1 MFRKMMVLIFGISL
15 LGLNGCNIKTPEI
28 HGIVLDEETKQPV
41 EEAWVR
47 ATLEIKSKSIQGDV
61 HSVLSVDPPHTRT
74 DERGRFVIPSKKFKT
89 PPFPI
94 GLGTQVESFDVGAK
108 TVSRIGG
115 IQIPIDDLKKKKV
128 EVRIYI
134 RSDEKIYEE
143 QFQKYLKEGIKE
155 ERALELIERDQF
167 SSLQSLY
174 KYCLTGR
181 SSVEIPSVEGG
192 SDEWELNYAIVKH
205 ERYLERFRRDA
216 EEGKVRAYGAALE
229 QLSDLYER
237 QGDFE
242 KAIQNLRWKVNLIEK
257 RGLLEFKD
265 WQRDKEGIE
274 SKIKELEQKLGQK
287 QGK

>member
-1 MFRKMMVLIFGISL
+1 MVLVFGISL

-47 ATLEIKSKSIQGDV
+47 ATLEIKSKSLQGDV

-155 ERALELIERDQF
+155 ERALELIECKRCIGIVSGHGRPRRPGAHSQLPPGRF
-167 SSLQSLY
+167 LQHRWHGVPDG
-174 KYCLTGR
+174 TARHPPAPRGVAGGGR
-181 SSVEIPSVEGG
+181 VPAGT
-192 SDEWELNYAIVKH
+192 
-205 ERYLERFRRDA
+205 
-216 EEGKVRAYGAALE
+216 RAPA
-229 QLSDLYER
+229 
-237 QGDFE
+237 
-242 KAIQNLRWKVNLIEK
+242 
-257 RGLLEFKD
+257 
-265 WQRDKEGIE
+265 
-274 SKIKELEQKLGQK
+274 
-287 QGK
+287 